1 MKIDTQAHSG
11 PKTFARGLA
20 ILEELYKAGDEG
32 LKITDIAALTNIH
45 RPTVYRFL
53 DVLTNQGFAVEV
65 VTDARRFVFNFQKL
79 NSITQ
84 KKSNLDCLKL
94 ALKRISLLTG
104 NSSFLIC
111 REGGISHCI
120 HRETGSYPVQVLA
133 VPVGHRQ
140 PLGVGAAGLALLS
153 SSSQESID
161 LILALNKDQLS
172 HFGGMTEARMRQLI
186 QNTQERGWSVVGNAV
201 VPGIVGVGIP
211 ILEKSGQPI
220 FGVSV
225 SSTLERMSLEEQ
237 RRTVAIMRA
246 ELAELPIGSSK
257 QYVSGKTIRVD

>member
-1 MKIDTQAHSG
+1 MKADAQARSG
-11 PKTFARGLA
+11 PKTFARGLS

-53 DVLTNQGFAVEV
+53 DVLTSQGFAVEV

-79 NSITQ
+79 NLISHR
-84 KKSNLDCLKL
+84 KNSLERLKL

-104 NSSFLIC
+104 NSSFLVC

-133 VPVGHRQ
+133 VPIGHRQ

-161 LILALNKDQLS
+161 LVLAINKDQLS

-186 QNTQERGWSVVGNAV
+186 KNTQERGWSVVGNAV
-201 VPGIVGVGIP
+201 VPGIVGVGIS

-225 SSTLERMSLEEQ
+225 SSTLERMPLEEQ

-246 ELAELPIGSSK
+246 EITELSIKSDQ
-257 QYVSGKTIRVD
+257 QYTPDETIRVD